1 MMIYQIAINP
11 EIEEKVR
18 KEIEKYMKEDDFSYE
33 NLKNFVYIDNLQ
45 KETTRCF
52 GPGTTLFTRQAKV
65 DNYLDGIPI
74 KKGTCLEIDA
84 MANHFNEK
92 HFKKPF

>member
-1 MMIYQIAINP
+1 MMIYQTVKNP

-18 KEIEKYMKEDDFSYE
+18 KEIEKYMKEDDYSFE

-52 GPGTTLFTRQAKV
+52 GPGTSLFTRQASV

-74 KKGTCLEIDA
+74 KKGTCIETNFII
-84 MANHFNEK
+84 NHFNEK
-92 HFKKPF
+92 YFNKPL